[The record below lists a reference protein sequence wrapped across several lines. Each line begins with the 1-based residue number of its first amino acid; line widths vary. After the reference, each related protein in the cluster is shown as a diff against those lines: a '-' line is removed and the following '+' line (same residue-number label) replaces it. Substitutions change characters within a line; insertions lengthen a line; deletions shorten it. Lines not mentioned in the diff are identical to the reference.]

1 MSISNAPL
9 PDQLADIRARIKT
22 LQEQETAL
30 KGQLLAH
37 PELRT
42 GASWIAEIKT
52 VQQTQTDW
60 KQVREAAPELVAE
73 HTYPREITR
82 VELAGVDEETGE
94 IIPARRFRAAQET
107 AQ

>member
-9 PDQLADIRARIKT
+9 PDQLADVRAQIKA
-22 LQEQETAL
+22 LQEREAGI
-30 KGQLLAH
+30 KGELLAH

-52 VQQTQTDW
+52 VQQQQVDW
-60 KQVREAAPELVAE
+60 KQVREAAPDVVAE

-82 VELAGVDEETGE
+82 VELAGITDDGE
-94 IIPARRFRAAQET
+94 IISARAKRAQET

>member
-9 PDQLADIRARIKT
+9 PDQLADVRVQIKA
-22 LQEQETAL
+22 LQEREAGL
-30 KGQLLAH
+30 KGELLAH

-52 VQQTQTDW
+52 VQQQQTDW
-60 KQVREAAPELVAE
+60 KQVREAAPEVVAE

-82 VELAGVDEETGE
+82 VELNGVTEDGE
-94 IIPARRFRAAQET
+94 IVSARKFRAAQET